1 MKVQII
7 SEDDVYMLRYGAR
20 DRGLYE
26 HLGEMYFISSSP
38 LTGIALGGE
47 PGARGY
53 FRFRLLD
60 DTAKEKKSKDGFYLD
75 VPFELRPC
83 FGGFYGPDVAVTI
96 EYQPLTPLTKVCYC
110 MNSSAIQKCSKG
122 RFVDMKPG
130 YWAGNVTTNSRLDS
144 EKNPLD
150 WKSTGE
156 NVVFETESNTSNITF
171 KETQVYGSFVNYPF
185 GIAQCTN
192 GLCKSSAWLYNGSGT
207 PACVGN
213 AAGILC
219 GECRAGTRLKL
230 ALAQCVDCSMTSSI
244 PLWVYVITM
253 VVMTVLTSI
262 LLFYFNVGLSPVLD
276 SWLFFVQTSWYI
288 FPNEVTFVYSSIYTV
303 LTFGLGH
310 VCLKEDVN
318 RLQVSTLLL
327 IQPIT
332 LLLIFLAIRI
342 ARSYNYLG
350 TRLARLQSHMKLVR
364 VMWFV
369 LVYSYFMLT
378 FTALSVFW
386 CVQINDRQV
395 LAMDGSVDCYVS
407 PHLGYVL
414 AAAAILAI
422 VILPPPLL
430 LLIRRTHGH
439 IMLKGFVDEA
449 CCMYTDECR
458 WWSAVNLL
466 RRIAIGLLGSLPF
479 SSAVSRLLV
488 TSGFLLLLQMLH
500 SKVQPLRKGDLAGV
514 GYNTWESFMLCISIC
529 IAVLYSV
536 MYESQMTEN
545 YVLWVS
551 GALFLTPTALVLTA
565 LLYRQCLA
573 KEGGYGRFRTLS
585 VRRIWQHWQRGRG
598 RERNESHLDE
608 TALANL
614 IGDIRDPLLVDNIRD
629 QQEGRL

>member
-1 MKVQII
+1 
-7 SEDDVYMLRYGAR
+7 MLRYGTR
-20 DRGLYE
+20 HSDRGLYE
-26 HLGEMYFISSSP
+26 HLGEMYFMSSSP

-47 PGARGY
+47 PGARGF

-60 DTAKEKKSKDGFYLD
+60 DTAKEKNSKDGFYLD

-83 FGGFYGPDVAVTI
+83 FGGFYGPHVAVTI
-96 EYQPLTPLTKVCYC
+96 PYKPLTPLTKVCYY
-110 MNSSAIQKCSKG
+110 MNSIGIEKYSKG
-122 RFVDMKPG
+122 RYLHMKPG
-130 YWAGNVTTNSRLDS
+130 YGAGNVATNSHHDS
-144 EKNPLD
+144 EKEPLD
-150 WKSTGE
+150 WKSTAVD
-156 NVVFETESNTSNITF
+156 VVFETESNISNSTF
-171 KETQVYGSFVNYPF
+171 KETQAYASFVDYPF

-192 GLCKSSAWLYNGSGT
+192 GLCKSSAWFYNGSGT

-230 ALAQCVDCSMTSSI
+230 ALAKCVDCSMTSSI

-276 SWLFFVQTSWYI
+276 SWLFFVQASWYI
-288 FPNEVTFVYSSIYTV
+288 IPNKVTFFHSSIYTV

-310 VCLKEDVN
+310 VCLKEDLN
-318 RLQVSTLLL
+318 RLQVSTLIL

-386 CVQINDRQV
+386 CVQINDRLV

-414 AAAAILAI
+414 AAVAILAI
-422 VILPPPLL
+422 VILPPPLV

-439 IMLKGFVDEA
+439 IMLKGFVDGA

-488 TSGFLLLLQMLH
+488 TSGFLLLLLMVH
-500 SKVQPLRKGDLAGV
+500 STVRPLRKGDLAGV

-529 IAVLYSV
+529 ISVLYSV

-551 GALFLTPTALVLTA
+551 GALFLTPTALVLAA
-565 LLYRQCLA
+565 LFYRQCLA

-585 VRRIWQHWQRGRG
+585 ARRVWRRRQEGRR